1 MRLDKYLKVSRLIKR
16 RTLAKEVADQG
27 RITINEKV
35 AKASSAVKVG
45 DELAI
50 RFGQKIV
57 TARVEELRDTVKK
70 EDAAKMFTILKEERL
85 EKIEPAFIDD
95 ED

>member
-35 AKASSAVKVG
+35 AKASSSVKVG
-45 DELAI
+45 DVLAI
-50 RFGQKIV
+50 RFGQKIE

-70 EDAAKMFTILKEERL
+70 EDATKMFTILKEERL
-85 EKIEPAFIDD
+85 EKIEPQFIDD
-95 ED
+95 EE

>member
-27 RITINEKV
+27 RITINDKV

-45 DELAI
+45 DILAI

-70 EDAAKMFTILKEERL
+70 EDATNMFTILKEERL
-85 EKIEPAFIDD
+85 EKIEPQFIDD
-95 ED
+95 EE

>member
-27 RITINEKV
+27 RITINDKV
-35 AKASSAVKVG
+35 AKASGAVKVG
-45 DELAI
+45 DVLAI

-85 EKIEPAFIDD
+85 EKIEPQFIDD
-95 ED
+95 EE